1 MARELSSLNGKY
13 GGLSNNNNCDA
24 SDDVSLLDEADG
36 VLGFR
41 LDDFDSSRF
50 EDMGETNTN
59 RGGTMI
65 QIRRGSHRGSL
76 LRNGYNTRQSRQ
88 TKDDETEEEEVP
100 PWLPS
105 IPTRSQI
112 QCLTVKELKSACAQ
126 RGLRRTGRKAE
137 LQKRLLVWAAKKE
150 GERVRSRLAGLR
162 ELLGGHES
170 VSATN
175 SLKTKDSKWAETE
188 YNVDALTSR
197 RKALNEQ
204 SSRGILGLVDQSYFD
219 DLDEDTTDLPSDEQ
233 CLTVQDIDKSKAALT
248 RTFQK
253 PTQYSNSDLREMY
266 IQAKYA
272 DQNGDRPKAK
282 QLLHQLRKATPS
294 DRRVIRRLSRM
305 EMQDGNLV
313 EARKLLQD
321 GLRNFPKDAYLLHG
335 LGQLERNCGNDSAA
349 RQYFREAMEEDE
361 KFANPYHALGTMEH
375 SHGNIK
381 VALAV
386 IKKGI
391 EHCPTNH
398 RLHHALGDIYLDAQM
413 LDRAEEAYKK
423 ALQHVQGEWGKSF
436 IYNSLSY
443 VAYARRDIEECRSL
457 LNRSLDV
464 NNMHAQGVIA
474 LAQLEESEGNIND
487 ARKVYRDAIGRYEKK
502 RIGRSTKSN
511 PRGIKDETTTN
522 PFHPSSF
529 LENNSEYSSSYMGD
543 KWINVFRSWARME
556 EIHGNY
562 ETAHIVFSRALRLF
576 PESTVLLTE
585 WAKLQV
591 ENGEIQKGKLLFEAA
606 CQRAGGG

>member
-13 GGLSNNNNCDA
+13 GGLSNSDTIDA
-24 SDDVSLLDEADG
+24 NLLDEADG

-41 LDDFDSSRF
+41 LDDFDSRI
-50 EDMGETNTN
+50 EDMRVEEKN
-59 RGGTMI
+59 RGGMI
-65 QIRRGSHRGSL
+65 QIRRGSNRGTL
-76 LRNGYNTRQSRQ
+76 LRNNIGSSYTQQSQ
-88 TKDDETEEEEVP
+88 TEEDEKDEEDVP
-100 PWLPS
+100 QWLPS

-112 QCLTVKELKSACAQ
+112 DCLTVKELKSACAQ

-150 GERVRSRLAGLR
+150 GERVKSRLAGLR
-162 ELLGGHES
+162 ELLGGNES
-170 VSATN
+170 ISATN
-175 SLKTKDSKWAETE
+175 RRKTKDSKWTGTE

-219 DLDEDTTDLPSDEQ
+219 DTDEYTTDVQSDEQ
-233 CLTVQDIDKSKAALT
+233 FLTVQDIDRSKAALT

-253 PTQYSNSDLREMY
+253 PTQYSNADLREIY

-282 QLLHQLRKATPS
+282 QLLHQLRRATPS
-294 DRRVIRRLSRM
+294 DRRVIRRLARM
-305 EMQDGNLV
+305 ETQDGNLV
-313 EARKLLQD
+313 AAHKLLQD
-321 GLRNFPKDAYLLHG
+321 GLRNFPQDAYLLHG
-335 LGQLERNCGNDSAA
+335 LGQLERTCGNDSAA
-349 RQYFREAMEEDE
+349 RQYFREAIESEEN
-361 KFANPYHALGTMEH
+361 FANPYHALGTMEH

-413 LDRAEEAYKK
+413 FERAEVSYKK
-423 ALQHVQGEWGKSF
+423 ALQHVQGEWAKSF
-436 IYNSLSY
+436 LFNSLSY
-443 VAYARRDIEECRSL
+443 VTYARRDIEECRSL

-474 LAQLEESEGNIND
+474 LAQLEESEGNIHD

-502 RIGRSTKSN
+502 RARRSINSSQ
-511 PRGIKDETTTN
+511 RGIEDETTTN

-529 LENNSEYSSSYMGD
+529 LKNDNNYSSSYIGD

-576 PESTVLLTE
+576 PESTLLLTE

-591 ENGEIQKGKLLFEAA
+591 ENEEIQKGRLLFEAA
-606 CQRAGGG
+606 CQRAAGR